1 MPTWRPPGVRALT
14 TYKRGWLRQDIV
26 AGLVLSTLLVP
37 QGMAYAEL
45 AGLPPITG
53 LYTSVLCLIGY
64 ALFGPSR
71 ILVLGPDSSLGPMIA
86 ATLLPILASNGDPE
100 RAVALASLLALLVGV
115 ITTVAGVARLGFI
128 ADLISKP
135 TQIGYMN
142 GLALTI
148 LIGQLPKLCGF
159 SVDADGVID
168 ETRGFLDG
176 LVSGEVVGAALAVG
190 LTAFALIVFLNR
202 WLPRI
207 PGVLM
212 AVVVT
217 IVATALLDLGE
228 HGVSLVGT
236 LPQGFPPLTL
246 PGPADDLPLLL
257 AGAAGIALVSLTD
270 TISTSSAFAARTG
283 QEVDGN
289 GEMIGIGAAN
299 IAASFFQGFPVSTS
313 GSRTA
318 VAERSGAKTQLTGLV
333 GAGAIVLM
341 LVLVPGLLADLPQPT
356 LAAVVIAASLS
367 LADIPGT
374 VRLWRQRRIEFLL
387 TVLAFLGVALLGV
400 LEGIAV
406 AVVLSILNV
415 FRRAWWP
422 YQTILGRVP
431 GVAGLHDRT
440 QYPDAEVL
448 PGAVIFRFDAPLI
461 FANAR
466 TFRDQMRRLAAGDP
480 RPRWI
485 IIAAE
490 PITDVDTTAADMLVD
505 LDEELNAA
513 GTSLVFAELKSPVR
527 AKLECYE
534 MIGPLD
540 PDHFFPTLTGGGQR
554 LPRADRHRLGQAWSN
569 GAMKLELGSAV
580 ACSDGPF
587 GELADVVVDPAR
599 APRDASRRAAA
610 RTPRARAPDAGG
622 AGERRRLRSRARLHD
637 RRGRGDGAVVRVGL
651 PARRRASGRRSRL
664 GRRHRGSARV
674 PALPGGGRHGH
685 GGRARPARGR
695 QLRPDPEARSRDPP
709 LERGPV
715 ERRAPPRPRRRL
727 SDRRGRDG
735 RHRARTRPPVG
746 PARDRDPGRRRRGGG
761 ERPRHLE
768 PHQGRRRST

>member
-1 MPTWRPPGVRALT
+1 MPTWRPPGLRAVA
-14 TYKRGWLRQDIV
+14 TYKRAWLRQDIV

-168 ETRGFLDG
+168 EARGFVDG
-176 LVSGEVVGAALAVG
+176 LASGEVVGAALAVG
-190 LTAFALIVFLNR
+190 LTAFALIIVLNR

-217 IVATALLDLGE
+217 IAAAALLDLGE

-257 AGAAGIALVSLTD
+257 AGAVGIALVSLTD

-333 GAGAIVLM
+333 GAG
-341 LVLVPGLLADLPQPT
+341 GDRADAGARAGPAGQPAAADAGRGRDRRVAVAGRHPRDR
-356 LAAVVIAASLS
+356 AAVAS
-367 LADIPGT
+367 AP
-374 VRLWRQRRIEFLL
+374 
-387 TVLAFLGVALLGV
+387 
-400 LEGIAV
+400 
-406 AVVLSILNV
+406 
-415 FRRAWWP
+415 
-422 YQTILGRVP
+422 GRVP
-431 GVAGLHDRT
+431 ADRAGLPGRRAARRAGGDRGRG
-440 QYPDAEVL
+440 
-448 PGAVIFRFDAPLI
+448 GAVDPERVP
-461 FANAR
+461 AR
-466 TFRDQMRRLAAGDP
+466 VVAVPDHP
-480 RPRWI
+480 RPR
-485 IIAAE
+485 
-490 PITDVDTTAADMLVD
+490 
-505 LDEELNAA
+505 
-513 GTSLVFAELKSPVR
+513 
-527 AKLECYE
+527 
-534 MIGPLD
+534 
-540 PDHFFPTLTGGGQR
+540 
-554 LPRADRHRLGQAWSN
+554 
-569 GAMKLELGSAV
+569 
-580 ACSDGPF
+580 
-587 GELADVVVDPAR
+587 
-599 APRDASRRAAA
+599 SRR
-610 RTPRARAPDAGG
+610 
-622 AGERRRLRSRARLHD
+622 RR
-637 RRGRGDGAVVRVGL
+637 
-651 PARRRASGRRSRL
+651 PT
-664 GRRHRGSARV
+664 
-674 PALPGGGRHGH
+674 
-685 GGRARPARGR
+685 RP
-695 QLRPDPEARSRDPP
+695 Q
-709 LERGPV
+709 PV
-715 ERRAPPRPRRRL
+715 PRRR
-727 SDRRGRDG
+727 SAAG
-735 RHRARTRPPVG
+735 
-746 PARDRDPGRRRRGGG
+746 
-761 ERPRHLE
+761 
-768 PHQGRRRST
+768 SS